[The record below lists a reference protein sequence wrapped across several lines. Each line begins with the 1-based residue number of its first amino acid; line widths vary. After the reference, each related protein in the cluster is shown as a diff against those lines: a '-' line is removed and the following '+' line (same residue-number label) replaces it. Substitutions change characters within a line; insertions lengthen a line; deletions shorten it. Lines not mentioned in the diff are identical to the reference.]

1 MNTNPGKQLRKTQ
14 NEIRLLNLIR
24 EEGPMTRSEI
34 ARRIHISKVSVW
46 EIIGRLIESGF
57 IVEIGKGESTFRG
70 GKRPRLLQ
78 INADNGCVIGVEI
91 RREYSRV
98 ALANICSDITKIEEI
113 PHRAG
118 ATMDDVL
125 PRLFEKIDL
134 MLDSPGIG
142 RDKLISCG
150 IGLPGFVD
158 YEKGELAFADTLQGW
173 ANLPLTAQ
181 FRARYSVPVFIE
193 NDVNAITLGECLL
206 GAGQG
211 YNNVV
216 CIWIGEGIGA
226 GLLVNGKIVRGEYST
241 AGEIGYLN
249 LNSFCINEK
258 QVKHLYSNQQFLGD
272 ILSEQHL
279 LQVLMDNV
287 PNGMPDPENKDSR
300 QHFAAYFKRAEEGD
314 LLVRAIFDEYIFL
327 LANVCLVFIKTI
339 NAGVIV
345 LSGHVGENSDYLI
358 NGVRG
363 LVKEGMMNI
372 PFQQTKIVAGVLR
385 DQAGVKG
392 TISLA
397 LQAIYGT
404 KVIHNKRRKKT
415 PTQH

>member
-1 MNTNPGKQLRKTQ
+1 
-14 NEIRLLNLIR
+14 
-24 EEGPMTRSEI
+24 MTRSEI
-34 ARRIHISKVSVW
+34 ARRIRISKVTVW

-98 ALANICSDITKIEEI
+98 ALANICSEIKKIKEI
-113 PHRAG
+113 PHHAG
-118 ATMDDVL
+118 AAIEEVL
-125 PRLFEKIDL
+125 PRLFEQIDRL
-134 MLDSPGIG
+134 LKAPGIG
-142 RDKLISCG
+142 REKLISFG

-158 YEKGELAFADTLQGW
+158 YQKGELAFADTLQGW
-173 ANLPLTAQ
+173 ANSPLTAR
-181 FRARYSVPVFIE
+181 FRDRYGVPVFME

-226 GLLVNGKIVRGEYST
+226 GLIVNGKIVRGEYST

-249 LNSFCINEK
+249 LNGFYINEK
-258 QVKHLYSNQQFLGD
+258 QVKHLYSNQRFLGD

-279 LQVLMDNV
+279 LQVLMENV
-287 PNGMPDPENKDSR
+287 PNGKLGAVNRDSR
-300 QHFAAYFKRAEEGD
+300 QLFAAYFKRAEEGD
-314 LLVRAIFDEYIFL
+314 PLVRAIFDEYIFL
-327 LANVCLVFIKTI
+327 LANICLVFIKTV

-345 LSGHVGENSDYLI
+345 LSGHVSENSNYLI
-358 NGVRG
+358 NGVRN

-372 PFQQTKIVAGVLR
+372 PFQQTKIVAGELR

-404 KVIHNKRRKKT
+404 KVIHNKRRKNM
-415 PTQH
+415 PAQH